1 MTEAGR
7 QGDLDPV
14 LVRWGDLDEV
24 GGPEWKDLDLLVRV
38 ARAHSIAGNA
48 TKVERF
54 YSRCAELHPSRAA
67 LYHAQTGWFFQRA
80 KRWARAISWYDH
92 ALATFPDYHLALFRR
107 GYCLERLH
115 RPREAAANL
124 EAADHAWAGANPA
137 QRERSLGI
145 QSQVLFHLAR
155 NLREIGETT
164 RAREILERCERL
176 ETRPDS
182 AIKREHLLASAAA
195 THLRDGDAERAIALL
210 TEARRLDPSSAA
222 ILERLGLALETSG
235 REAEAE
241 MVLLEAVAMPK
252 GSVALLG
259 LSRFLLARGRHVEAA
274 SSLQRA
280 LERHPRGE
288 VQIRIELAN
297 LHRALGRP
305 VTALEILDRLGAGR
319 VPPHSSL
326 AVEVH
331 RTMAEIAWAHG
342 DRATALARLR
352 NALDHDPTDARARVL
367 LQEVEGSP
375 DVPRREPVDQPLPGE
390 IAATLAAR
398 ATRANGR
405 IANYIADRGFGFI
418 TPDGSNRS
426 IFFHV
431 SHVPE
436 DSIEELQAGRA
447 VTYIVVENPLT
458 GKRQAEELALTF
470 PAEHDRVDPADERPE
485 A

>member
-1 MTEAGR
+1 
-7 QGDLDPV
+7 
-14 LVRWGDLDEV
+14 
-24 GGPEWKDLDLLVRV
+24 
-38 ARAHSIAGNA
+38 
-48 TKVERF
+48 
-54 YSRCAELHPSRAA
+54 
-67 LYHAQTGWFFQRA
+67 
-80 KRWARAISWYDH
+80 
-92 ALATFPDYHLALFRR
+92 
-107 GYCLERLH
+107 
-115 RPREAAANL
+115 
-124 EAADHAWAGANPA
+124 
-137 QRERSLGI
+137 
-145 QSQVLFHLAR
+145 
-155 NLREIGETT
+155 
-164 RAREILERCERL
+164 
-176 ETRPDS
+176 
-182 AIKREHLLASAAA
+182 
-195 THLRDGDAERAIALL
+195 
-210 TEARRLDPSSAA
+210 
-222 ILERLGLALETSG
+222 
-235 REAEAE
+235 

-259 LSRFLLARGRHVEAA
+259 LSRFLLARGRHAEAA
-274 SSLQRA
+274 SSLQHA

-305 VTALEILDRLGAGR
+305 VTALEVLERLSAGR

-331 RTMAEIAWAHG
+331 RTMAEIAWEHG
-342 DRATALARLR
+342 DRTTALARLR
-352 NALDHDPTDARARVL
+352 NALDHDPTDARARAL
-367 LQEVEGSP
+367 LQEVEGAP

-418 TPDGSNRS
+418 TPEGSNRS

-470 PAEHDRVDPADERPE
+470 PAENDRVDPADERPE